1 MFISCETTALIYME
15 MTKLLKSAP
24 KHPPVIGM
32 LTYAQAGVD
41 DEKTR
46 KALRGII
53 SLAKASFEFR
63 KGRLGEPKEDIGH
76 YAALMDFR
84 EFYLAMTTDGVGTK
98 ILVAEAVEKYDTV
111 GIDMVAM
118 NVNDL
123 ICVGAEPVALVDYLA
138 VKEPDDEVFTQI
150 ARGIYEGA
158 EQSGMAVVG
167 GETAVL
173 PELVKGFD
181 LAGTAIG
188 VVGKERVITGRNIK
202 PGDAVIGIESSG
214 IHSNGLTLARKL
226 LIPKYGLD
234 YEYEGRELWEWL
246 LEPTRIY
253 VKPILELL
261 ESVEVHGLA
270 HITGGGLLNLKRLT
284 HHGFSLEM
292 PGIDGIFRL
301 IHENGVPLDEMF
313 RVFNMGVGMAVIV
326 PPEEREEALDVLNRY
341 FRSFELGA
349 VTEKPG
355 ITVENYGVRL

>member
-1 MFISCETTALIYME
+1 
-15 MTKLLKSAP
+15 
-24 KHPPVIGM
+24 M

-41 DEKTR
+41 DEKTQ

-63 KGRLGEPKEDIGH
+63 KGKLGEPKEDIGH
-76 YAALMDFR
+76 YAALMDFK

-98 ILVAEAVEKYDTV
+98 ILVAEAVGKYDTI
-111 GIDMVAM
+111 GIDMIAM

-138 VKEPDDEVFTQI
+138 VKEPDDEVFAEI
-150 ARGIYEGA
+150 AKGIYEGA
-158 EQSGMAVVG
+158 KQSGIAIVG

-173 PELVKGFD
+173 PELVNGFD

-188 VVGKERVITGRNIK
+188 VVEKERVITGKKIK

-226 LIPKYGLD
+226 LIPKYGLH
-234 YEYEGRELWEWL
+234 YEYDGRELWEHL

-261 ESVEVHGLA
+261 ESVEVKGLA
-270 HITGGGLLNLKRLT
+270 HITGGGMTNLKRLT
-284 HHGFSLEM
+284 NYGFSLQM
-292 PGIDGIFRL
+292 PTIEGIFKL
-301 IHENGVPLDEMF
+301 IHEGGVPLEEMF
-313 RVFNMGVGMAVIV
+313 RVFNMGIGMAVVV
-326 PPEEREEALDVLNRY
+326 PREEKEDALEILNRY
-341 FRSFELGA
+341 FPAQEIGKVIEEPEIR
-349 VTEKPG
+349 
-355 ITVENYGVRL
+355 IENYGISL